1 MRNKK
6 RIGRIIAA
14 ITALAASGALF
25 YMLWDTG
32 ALLPGWILWE
42 EQQIPDRSGSYELS
56 LTDRTVHVTYE
67 GDEIWNSP
75 ANIQV
80 QQILSLDIDRDEKD
94 ELILLCWKRG
104 RYGKHRPF
112 WVEKDEA
119 GWSQHLFV
127 YEYEG
132 REIRPKWMSSYIG
145 QDVAHMTGGGN
156 KSGEKWLLLTDPEDF
171 VNCWQWGS
179 WGFAKEDRSV
189 SFSVFGDNIIH
200 APIYT
205 YGLNNG
211 GNFDFLYEH
220 VKGLIAESDISVIN
234 QETPLV
240 EDPRE
245 YGDFPRFGTPVQV
258 GDAIVKAG
266 FDVVLCA
273 NNHALDRGEKGIRT
287 TKEFFDGHDLM
298 CLGIRTP
305 EEKEKKPY
313 EIICRKGAKF
323 ALFNYTYG
331 LNGNPVPEGY
341 IVHFLEDEAQ
351 ILGDIEKAADEA
363 DLVVLFVHWG
373 TENSTEID
381 EFQQRWTEVFK
392 KSKADVVVGCHPH
405 ALQPCEEVKRE
416 DGHKMLVYYS
426 IGNFVSAQ
434 PEKSC
439 VKGGV
444 ASFTA
449 APGEDGYEIT
459 SYDLEPLQ
467 ILWQEGG
474 GYTAMPEKDF

>member
-1 MRNKK
+1 M
-6 RIGRIIAA
+6 

-25 YMLWDTG
+25 CMLWNTG
-32 ALLPGWILWE
+32 AFLPGWVRWE
-42 EQQIPDRSGSYELS
+42 EQHIFDGSGSYEIS
-56 LTDRTVHVTYE
+56 LTDRTVHVMYE
-67 GDEIWNSP
+67 GKGIFTSP
-75 ANIQV
+75 ANVQV
-80 QQILSLDIDRDEKD
+80 QQILSLDIDRDERD
-94 ELILLCWKRG
+94 ELIVLCWKRG

-112 WVEKDEA
+112 WVERDEA

-132 REIRPKWMSSYIG
+132 YEIKPKWMSSYIG
-145 QDVAHMTGGGN
+145 QDVAHMTEGGN
-156 KSGEKWLLLTDPEDF
+156 KSGEKWLLLTDPEDR

-179 WGFAKEDRSV
+179 WGFVKEDKSV

-220 VKGLIAESDISVIN
+220 VKGLIEKSDISVIN

-258 GDAIVKAG
+258 GEAIVNAG
-266 FDVVLCA
+266 FDVALCA
-273 NNHALDRGEKGIRT
+273 TNHALDRGEKGIRT
-287 TKEFFDGHDLM
+287 TKEFFEGRDVM
-298 CLGIRTP
+298 CLGIRTS
-305 EEKEKKPY
+305 EEKVKEPY
-313 EIICRKGAKF
+313 RIICRKGAKF
-323 ALFNYTYG
+323 ALLNYTYG
-331 LNGNPVPEGY
+331 LNGNPIPEGCTVY
-341 IVHFLEDEAQ
+341 LLEDEAQ
-351 ILGDIEKAADEA
+351 ILADIEKASDEA
-363 DLVVLFVHWG
+363 DFVVVFVHWG

-381 EFQQRWTEVFK
+381 EFQQKWTEVFR
-392 KSKADVVVGCHPH
+392 KSQADVVVGCHPH
-405 ALQPCEEVKRE
+405 ALQICETLRRE
-416 DGHKMLVYYS
+416 DGHNMLVYYS

-444 ASFTA
+444 ASFTVTSVE
-449 APGEDGYEIT
+449 GGYEIT
-459 SYDLEPLQ
+459 AYDLKPLQ
-467 ILWQEGG
+467 IFWQEGG
-474 GYTAMPEKDF
+474 GYTAAPEKEFQK